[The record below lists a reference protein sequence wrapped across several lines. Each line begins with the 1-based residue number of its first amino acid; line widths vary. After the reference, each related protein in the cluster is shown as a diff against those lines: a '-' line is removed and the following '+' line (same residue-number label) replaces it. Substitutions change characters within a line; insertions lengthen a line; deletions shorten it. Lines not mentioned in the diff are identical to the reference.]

1 MNTAK
6 EEDIDWDFII
16 ETIKEEK
23 CILFLGP
30 ELFTD
35 PTTEETL
42 DHALN
47 EYLNVST
54 NSDIKTYYGND
65 ELYLF
70 SSRGKKT
77 KTFYKVKSF
86 YQQDFSYTDE
96 LFRKIA
102 SIPFHLIVSMTPD
115 EKLNKTFESLNIRHN
130 SAYYWMKNPPDSP
143 LASPAINSPMIYKML
158 GSIENQ
164 ESMVLTHDDLFTYF
178 ESIFSGNSMPEKLK
192 RVIKDAD
199 NFIFL
204 GISFEKWYMQ
214 MLLRILYI
222 HNDFDFVRYASN
234 QIITEDIKSF
244 CFDHFKI
251 EFVPVKI
258 NDFVNTLYEKSQQH
272 DILRK
277 ADDLVSSKIDAII
290 TYLSKDKVSK
300 VFEELAYFLKK
311 LKEDGQDLLDDL
323 VLVENKFNRLKR
335 RKTQGIISEADATLA
350 SDKIKKA
357 LLDILREAKTLE

>member
-6 EEDIDWDFII
+6 EEEIDWDFII

-30 ELFTD
+30 EIYTD
-35 PTTEETL
+35 PVNGEPI

-47 EYLNVST
+47 EYLHVAT
-54 NSDIKTYYGND
+54 NPDIKAYYEND
-65 ELYLF
+65 GLYLF

-86 YQQDFSYTDE
+86 YQQDFDHTDN

-102 SIPFHLIVSMTPD
+102 EIPFHLVVSMTPD
-115 EKLNKTFESLNIRHN
+115 DKLNNTFEALNIRHN
-130 SAYYWMKNPPDSP
+130 SAYYWMKNPPNSP
-143 LASPAINSPMIYKML
+143 LPSPSANSPMIYKLL

-164 ESMVLTHDDLFTYF
+164 ESMVLTHDDLFGYF

-192 RVIKDAD
+192 RTIKDAN

-234 QIITEDIKSF
+234 QTISEDIKSF
-244 CFDHFKI
+244 CFEQFRI
-251 EFVPVKI
+251 EFVPTKI
-258 NDFVNTLYEKSQQH
+258 ADFVNILHEKSKQQ

-277 ADDLVSSKIDAII
+277 ADDPVSSKIDVLM
-290 TYLSKDKVSK
+290 TYLSQDKVSK
-300 VFEELAYFLKK
+300 VFDELAYFLKK

-323 VLVENKFNRLKR
+323 VLIENKFNRLKR
-335 RKTQGIISEADATLA
+335 RKTQGIISESDATVA
-350 SDKIKKA
+350 SNKIRKA